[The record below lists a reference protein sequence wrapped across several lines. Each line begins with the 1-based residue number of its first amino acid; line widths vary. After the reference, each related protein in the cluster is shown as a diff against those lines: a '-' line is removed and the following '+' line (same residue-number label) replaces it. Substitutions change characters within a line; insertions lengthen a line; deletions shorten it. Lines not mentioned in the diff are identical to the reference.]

1 MNECIFCKIIN
12 GEIPADKI
20 YEDENFFAFLD
31 IHPVN
36 PGHALLIP
44 KKHYENLYE
53 IPDDLMAKAGPLI
66 KKLAIA
72 VRKGTNAD
80 GINLG
85 MNNEKTAG
93 QLVPH
98 AHFHIIPR
106 FINDGHEHWK
116 GRPYLCSEE
125 IKKLAQKIS
134 QELI

>member
-20 YEDENFFAFLD
+20 YEDENFFVFLD
-31 IHPVN
+31 IHPIN
-36 PGHALLIP
+36 PGHALLAP

-53 IPDDLMAKAGPLI
+53 IPDDLMAKTGPII

-72 VRKGTNAD
+72 IKKGMKAD

-85 MNNEKTAG
+85 MNNEKPAG

-106 FINDGHEHWK
+106 FIDDGHEHWK
-116 GRPYLCSEE
+116 GRSYSPGEAQD
-125 IKKLAQKIS
+125 LADKIS
-134 QELI
+134 KETI